1 MMSRRN
7 GDFLNILRVLPAVI
21 VSSILI
27 SGCASI
33 PLASTTSYFRDFYRR
48 IPYTVEGDYRVIN
61 LFYATDR
68 QPQTASDGT
77 VGFDNKISDKLSY
90 QKLNV
95 KIDPGLTI
103 GKMLPERLKKH
114 GVIGL
119 QEASLLESDE
129 FMKQLSEAVKTS
141 PHNSLLVVV
150 FGYRDGYEATAIKAA
165 YFAYLLDVNTPVLLF
180 DWPGDQSTSIDGYK
194 KAQSMARASGP
205 QLGELLAKI
214 SREVKPV
221 RLWVKASSLGC
232 QVVCDAFDH
241 MYKYD
246 DMKDADFEIAHVILA
261 APDVGQEE
269 FESEFKDEIA
279 ALAKKVTVYVSS
291 NDTALLMS
299 GFINMDRRLGRQK
312 IREDEETEEAKDLLY
327 LKSLDPEKITLIDV
341 TPINKSSYSHGY
353 YLEDPEFFDD
363 VYTRF
368 FDKEPNISRRLYLL
382 KYKDKVDYW
391 VMQAGK

>member
-1 MMSRRN
+1 MNIEAKNYSRM
-7 GDFLNILRVLPAVI
+7 FYVLPALI
-21 VSSILI
+21 VCSILF

-33 PLASTTSYFRDFYRR
+33 PLAGTKSYLRDMYRR

-68 QPQTASDGT
+68 QPRTTQDGYT
-77 VGFDNKISDKLSY
+77 SFDNKIADSLSY

-103 GKMLPERLKKH
+103 GKMLPERLKRH

-119 QEASLLESDE
+119 QEAPLLDSEA
-129 FMKQLSEAVKTS
+129 FMKQLSEAVKAS

-150 FGYRDGYEATAIKAA
+150 FGYQDGYEATAIKAA

-180 DWPGDQSTSIDGYK
+180 DWPGDQMTSIGGYK
-194 KAQSMARASGP
+194 KAQSLAKASGP
-205 QLGELLAKI
+205 QLGELLVKIVREIKPAK
-214 SREVKPV
+214 
-221 RLWVKASSLGC
+221 LWVKASSLGC
-232 QVVCDAFDH
+232 QVVCDAFDQ
-241 MYKYD
+241 MYKYS
-246 DMKDADFEIAHVILA
+246 DMADADHEIAHVIFA
-261 APDVGQEE
+261 APDVGKDE
-269 FESEFKDEIA
+269 FDAEFKNEIA
-279 ALAKKVTVYVSS
+279 ALAEKVTVYVSS

-299 GFINMDRRLGRQK
+299 GLINMDQRLGRQN
-312 IREDEETEEAKDLLY
+312 IREQEQTEEAKELLY

-368 FDKEPNISRRLYLL
+368 FDKNSNVSRRLYLL
-382 KYKDKVDYW
+382 KYKDNVDYW
-391 VMQAGK
+391 VMQSEK

>member
-1 MMSRRN
+1 MKTQTRN
-7 GDFLNILRVLPAVI
+7 FLRGLYVFPALI
-21 VSSILI
+21 VCLLLF

-33 PLASTTSYFRDFYRR
+33 PFASTTSYFRDLYRR
-48 IPYTVEGDYRVIN
+48 IPYKVDGNYRVIN

-68 QPQTASDGT
+68 QQSAAADGSALF
-77 VGFDNKISDKLSY
+77 GNKIADSLSY

-95 KIDPGLTI
+95 RIDPGLTI

-119 QEASLLESDE
+119 QEASLLDSDA
-129 FMKQLSEAVKTS
+129 FMKQLSEAVKAS

-180 DWPGDQSTSIDGYK
+180 DWPGDQSTSVGGYK
-194 KAQSMARASGP
+194 KAQAMAEASGP
-205 QLGELLAKI
+205 QMGELLAKI
-214 SREVKPV
+214 IREIKPAK
-221 RLWVKASSLGC
+221 LWVKASSLGC
-232 QVVCDAFDH
+232 QVVCDAFEH
-241 MYKYD
+241 MYKYT
-246 DMKDADFEIAHVILA
+246 DMADADREIAHVIFA
-261 APDVGQEE
+261 APDVGNEE
-269 FESEFKDEIA
+269 FESKFKDEIA
-279 ALAKKVTVYVSS
+279 ALAEKVTVYVSS

-299 GFINMDRRLGRQK
+299 GFINMDQRLGRQQ
-312 IREDEETEEAKDLLY
+312 IREHEQTEETKDLLY

-368 FDKEPNISRRLYLL
+368 FDNKPNVSRRLYLL
-382 KYKDKVDYW
+382 KYKDNVDYW
-391 VMQAGK
+391 VMRGGE

>member
-1 MMSRRN
+1 MKTQARNASR
-7 GDFLNILRVLPAVI
+7 FLFALSAII
-21 VSSILI
+21 GCSILF
-27 SGCASI
+27 SGCASV
-33 PLASTTSYFRDFYRR
+33 PLASTTSYFRDLYKR
-48 IPYTVEGDYRVIN
+48 IPYSVEGNYRVIN

-68 QPQTASDGT
+68 QPKTAKDGSASF
-77 VGFDNKISDKLSY
+77 GNEIADKLSY

-95 KIDPGLTI
+95 KINPGLTI

-119 QEASLLESDE
+119 QEELPLESDA
-129 FMKQLSEAVKTS
+129 FIKQLSDAVKAS

-150 FGYRDGYEATAIKAA
+150 FGYQDGYEATAIKAA

-180 DWPGDQSTSIDGYK
+180 DWPGDQVTSIGGYK
-194 KAQSMARASGP
+194 KAQSLAKASGP
-205 QLGELLAKI
+205 QLGDLLVKI
-214 SREVKPV
+214 IREVKPAK
-221 RLWVKASSLGC
+221 LWIKASSLGC

-246 DMKDADFEIAHVILA
+246 DMADKDAEIAHVILA
-261 APDVGQEE
+261 APDVGKEE
-269 FESEFKDEIA
+269 FETEFKNEIA
-279 ALAKKVTVYVSS
+279 ALAEKVTVYVSS

-299 GFINMDRRLGRQK
+299 GFINMDQRLGRQK
-312 IREDEETEEAKDLLY
+312 IREHEQTEEAKDLLY

-353 YLEDPEFFDD
+353 YLEDTEFFDD

-368 FDKEPNISRRLYLL
+368 FDKEPNVSRRLYLL
-382 KYKDKVDYW
+382 KYKDHVDYW
-391 VMQAGK
+391 VMQGGK